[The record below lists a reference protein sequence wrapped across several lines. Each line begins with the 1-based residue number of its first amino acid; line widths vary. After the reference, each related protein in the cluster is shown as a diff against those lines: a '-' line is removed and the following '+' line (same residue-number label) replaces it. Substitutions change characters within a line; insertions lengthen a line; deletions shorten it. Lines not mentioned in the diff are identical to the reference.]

1 MRLFPI
7 PYTLYAIPLFF
18 CLPALADGTIN
29 IAQPDSGSGWT
40 VSGNVVT
47 ITANG
52 NYTVTGSSTTN
63 RVVINKNVTAT
74 VTLQN
79 ANIHS
84 ADASPFMLSSDT
96 IAGGRGSQVT
106 LILSGSNE
114 LVTTEILSA
123 GLTVEDSAQI
133 TIEGAGSLLAQ
144 GGGKNPFG
152 GAGIGGGGYKAAG
165 AIIIKSGTVTAIG
178 GHASAGIG
186 GGCRG
191 GSGSNF
197 TITGGTITAT
207 SGEYAAGIGGG
218 SDGGSGNITVTGGMI
233 TATSRREGAGIG
245 GGRRGNGESI
255 TVTGGTITA
264 TSESMGAGIGGGALG
279 KSGII
284 TVTGGMIN
292 ATGGGY
298 AAGIGGGYLGN
309 SGSIT
314 ITGGMINAIG
324 GVAASATGGGYGTD
338 GGRITISGG
347 TIVATTLGG
356 TGDPAAI
363 GGGGMGSAGTIN
375 IAGGTVYA
383 SSGTGAGIGGG
394 NGTGGGTITITGG
407 AVIADA
413 IGIGAKSRTQTTI
426 SGAKTLVL
434 SPSINTATFGEAT
447 VCRQVRVNINSG
459 PNTDVTLNENV
470 SIPAGALLNVPDG
483 IILNVNNYVLHNG
496 GIIRKFG
503 AINNADYMT
512 GNAPVGPIQ
521 ASWISDVAAYPWS
534 GSAITPAVTVK
545 DGDLTL
551 TAGVYYSVSY
561 ENNSNAGAASVV
573 VTDLGDYHTV
583 SRTFTIAGKP
593 LSGDAIGD
601 IPAQTY
607 TGSAI
612 IPAVVVKD
620 GSKTLA
626 RDTDYIVS
634 GTNNI
639 NAGSAATA
647 IVTGA
652 GNYAGSA
659 SRTFTI
665 NPKPLANSFIRSVS
679 AQTYTGEAILPAVE
693 VMDGIRRLVLNKD
706 YTVSGSNHIDVGTE
720 AVVTLTGIGNYT
732 GSASATFTITAKFLS
747 GDCVEAIPVQAYTG
761 DSVKPLPVVR
771 DGNRILTLGTDYR
784 LEYLDN
790 VNVGTAKL
798 AVVPMG
804 NYSGGAMVTFQIA
817 VYTPPPGQ
825 IAADWIETIP
835 AQTYTGDSLKPVLSV
850 WDGNVLLSPGIHYSV
865 AYYNNVDAG
874 TATATVT
881 GMGNYIG
888 TASKTFTITPKELA
902 AAAIDSIYPQTY
914 SGDSLTPALTI
925 RNGNKYLTADT
936 DYAATYMNNIN
947 KGTATAIITGVGNYS
962 GTVSKLFTINPKPI
976 TSDLIETIPAQA
988 YTGSAIYP
996 AITVRDGDKLLLVG
1010 VHYAF
1015 TYDNNINIGTASAI
1029 VEGLG
1034 NYTGTASK
1042 SFLIED
1048 HTPAPLPIV
1057 AEWLE
1062 DIPAQTYSGDSLKP
1076 AVIVRDSAHI
1086 LTEGV
1091 HYTLT
1096 YMNNL
1101 NAGTATATV
1110 TGMGNYSGTA
1120 SKNFTIEPKQIG
1132 ENWLGTIPAQTYT
1145 GDFLTPTITVWD
1157 GNIVLTAGFHYA
1169 VSCENNINAGIAIAT
1184 VTGVGNYTGSASR
1197 LFTINP
1203 KPVAADWIADIP
1215 NQTFT
1220 GNYINPAPT
1229 VRDGNRTLT
1238 LYTDY
1243 TTGYL
1248 NNVNP
1253 GTATV
1258 TITGIGNY
1266 SGSASKDF
1274 LIGSNNPAPV
1284 PIAAGWIEDIPPQTY
1299 TGNALQPAITIRNG
1313 NTTLTPG
1320 TDYITAYSN
1329 NTNAGTAMI
1338 TVTGVGYYSGT
1349 VYKYFTINPKPVS
1362 GSWIQ
1367 NIPNQNYT
1375 GVSIQPAVTV
1385 MDGSRTLT
1393 PSTDYIV
1400 TYSNNV
1406 NAGTATIIITGI
1418 GNYTGTAT
1426 GTFSIIRSG
1435 IPIDP
1440 SWVQVIP
1447 DQYYTGNPLYP
1458 AVIVT
1463 GLVQGVD
1470 YTVTYYNNVVAG
1482 TATALITGIGD
1493 YSGQIAQTFHIVS
1506 TGTEQP
1512 ASAVLRIT
1520 PAASDGLLVSGLTP
1534 GKTLS
1539 IYTLQGQLLYQ
1550 ATASSPEETIYLREK
1565 GIYILY
1571 HDGQYSKFSY

>member
-7 PYTLYAIPLFF
+7 PHTLYPVPLLLLL
-18 CLPALADGTIN
+18 CIAALPAFADGIIN

-40 VSGNVVT
+40 FAGNVVT

-52 NYTVTGSSTTN
+52 NYTVTGTTTTN
-63 RVVINKNVTAT
+63 RIVINKVTAT
-74 VTLQN
+74 VTLNN

-106 LILSGSNE
+106 LILSGTNE
-114 LVTTEILSA
+114 LVTTQALSA
-123 GLTVEDSAQI
+123 GLTVEDNAKL
-133 TIEGAGSLLAQ
+133 TIEGNGSLLAQ
-144 GGGKNPFG
+144 GAGVTYYTG
-152 GAGIGGGGYKAAG
+152 GAGIGSGDRKAAG
-165 AIIIKSGTVTAIG
+165 AIIIKSGIVTATG
-178 GHASAGIG
+178 GFASAGIG
-186 GGCRG
+186 GG
-191 GSGSNF
+191 SS
-197 TITGGTITAT
+197 
-207 SGEYAAGIGGG
+207 AGVSSADGGG
-218 SDGGSGNITVTGGMI
+218 N
-233 TATSRREGAGIG
+233 
-245 GGRRGNGESI
+245 GRSV

-264 TSESMGAGIGGGALG
+264 TGGLYGTGIGGGAYATGGNVTVTGGTIIAIGGDFAAGIGGGA
-279 KSGII
+279 SGPGGNVTI
-284 TVTGGMIN
+284 TGGAVT
-292 ATGGGY
+292 ATGGFEAAGIGSGTRNNGGNINITGGVIRANGGER
-298 AAGIGGGYLGN
+298 AAGIGGGGMGN
-309 SGSIT
+309 
-314 ITGGMINAIG
+314 GGN
-324 GVAASATGGGYGTD
+324 
-338 GGRITISGG
+338 ITISGG
-347 TIVATTLGG
+347 TIVATTLGVI
-356 TGDPAAI
+356 GDPAAI
-363 GGGGMGSAGTIN
+363 GGGGYAPAETIT
-375 IAGGTVYA
+375 ISGGTVYA
-383 SSGTGAGIGGG
+383 SAQGGIESPLNAAGIGGG
-394 NGTGGGTITITGG
+394 QGAGGGTITIIGG

-434 SPSINTATFGEAT
+434 SPSINTTTFGEAT

-483 IILNVNNYVLHNG
+483 IILNVNNLVLHNG

-561 ENNSNAGAASVV
+561 ENNSNAGAAAVV

-593 LSGDAIGD
+593 LPGDAIGV

-607 TGSAI
+607 TGNAI

-639 NAGSAATA
+639 NAGSAAIAT
-647 IVTGA
+647 VTGA

-665 NPKPLANSFIRSVS
+665 TPKPLANSFIRSVS
-679 AQTYTGEAILPAVE
+679 AQTYTGEAILPPVE

-732 GSASATFTITAKFLS
+732 GTASATFTITAKFLS
-747 GDCVEAIPVQAYTG
+747 GDWVEAIPVQPYTG

-817 VYTPPPGQ
+817 VYTPAPGQ

-835 AQTYTGDSLKPVLSV
+835 AQTYTSDSLKPVLSV
-850 WDGNVLLSPGIHYSV
+850 WNGNVLLSPGIHYSV

-888 TASKTFTITPKELA
+888 SAIKTFIITPKPLA

-925 RNGNKYLTADT
+925 RNGNNYLTADT
-936 DYAATYMNNIN
+936 DYKVYYSNNVN
-947 KGTATAIITGVGNYS
+947 KGTATVNITGVGNYI

-988 YTGSAIYP
+988 YTGSSIYP
-996 AITVRDGDKLLLVG
+996 AVTVRDGDKLLLVG

-1015 TYDNNINIGTASAI
+1015 TYDNNVNIGTATAI

-1048 HTPAPLPIV
+1048 HTPAPLPIT

-1101 NAGTATATV
+1101 NAGIATATV

-1120 SKNFTIEPKQIG
+1120 SKNFTIEPKQIA

-1145 GDFLTPTITVWD
+1145 GDFLTPAITVWD
-1157 GNIVLTAGFHYA
+1157 GNNILTAGVHYS
-1169 VSCENNINAGIAIAT
+1169 VTCENNINAGIAIAT
-1184 VTGVGNYTGSASR
+1184 VTGVGNYTGSASQ

-1203 KPVAADWIADIP
+1203 KPVSADWIADIP
-1215 NQTFT
+1215 HQTFT
-1220 GNYINPAPT
+1220 GNYINPSPT
-1229 VRDGNRTLT
+1229 VRDGNKTLT

-1243 TTGYL
+1243 SVGYM

-1258 TITGIGNY
+1258 TITGSGNY
-1266 SGSASKDF
+1266 TGSASKNF
-1274 LIGSNNPAPV
+1274 TITTGASAPV

-1299 TGNALQPAITIRNG
+1299 TGSALQPAIVFSYV
-1313 NTTLTPG
+1313 NTVLVYG

-1329 NTNAGTAMI
+1329 NTNAGMA
-1338 TVTGVGYYSGT
+1338 TVTITGVGNYSGT
-1349 VYKYFTINPKPVS
+1349 VYKYFTINPKPVA

-1367 NIPNQNYT
+1367 NIPAQNYT

-1385 MDGSRTLT
+1385 VDGSRTLT
-1393 PSTDYIV
+1393 LGIDYSV
-1400 TYSNNV
+1400 NYSNNV
-1406 NAGTATIIITGI
+1406 NAGTATVIITGT

-1426 GTFSIIRSG
+1426 GTFTIVHSK
-1435 IPIDP
+1435 IPIQE

-1447 DQYYTGNPLYP
+1447 DQYYTGNPIYP

-1470 YTVTYYNNVVAG
+1470 YTVIYYNNTDAG

-1506 TGTEQP
+1506 TGTEEA
-1512 ASAVLRIT
+1512 ASAALRIT
-1520 PAASDGLLVSGLTP
+1520 PAAGDGLLVSGLTP
-1534 GKTLS
+1534 GKPLS

-1550 ATASSPEETIYLREK
+1550 AQASSPEEHIHLQEK
-1565 GIYILY
+1565 GVYILR
-1571 HDGQYSKFSY
+1571 HKGKGWKFNW

>member
-1 MRLFPI
+1 MIR
-7 PYTLYAIPLFF
+7 
-18 CLPALADGTIN
+18 
-29 IAQPDSGSGWT
+29 
-40 VSGNVVT
+40 
-47 ITANG
+47 ANG
-52 NYTVTGSSTTN
+52 GE
-63 RVVINKNVTAT
+63 RA
-74 VTLQN
+74 
-79 ANIHS
+79 
-84 ADASPFMLSSDT
+84 
-96 IAGGRGSQVT
+96 
-106 LILSGSNE
+106 
-114 LVTTEILSA
+114 
-123 GLTVEDSAQI
+123 
-133 TIEGAGSLLAQ
+133 
-144 GGGKNPFG
+144 
-152 GAGIGGGGYKAAG
+152 AGIGGGGA
-165 AIIIKSGTVTAIG
+165 
-178 GHASAGIG
+178 G
-186 GGCRG
+186 GG
-191 GSGSNF
+191 
-197 TITGGTITAT
+197 GT
-207 SGEYAAGIGGG
+207 
-218 SDGGSGNITVTGGMI
+218 
-233 TATSRREGAGIG
+233 
-245 GGRRGNGESI
+245 
-255 TVTGGTITA
+255 
-264 TSESMGAGIGGGALG
+264 
-279 KSGII
+279 
-284 TVTGGMIN
+284 
-292 ATGGGY
+292 
-298 AAGIGGGYLGN
+298 
-309 SGSIT
+309 
-314 ITGGMINAIG
+314 
-324 GVAASATGGGYGTD
+324 
-338 GGRITISGG
+338 ITISGG
-347 TIVATTLGG
+347 T
-356 TGDPAAI
+356 
-363 GGGGMGSAGTIN
+363 
-375 IAGGTVYA
+375 VYA
-383 SSGTGAGIGGG
+383 SVAGSVESALNAGGIGGG
-394 NGTGGGTITITGG
+394 QGAGGGTITITGG
-407 AVIADA
+407 VVIADA
-413 IGIGAKSRTQTTI
+413 IGIGYYSRTPTAI

-434 SPSINTATFGEAT
+434 SPSINTTTFGEAT
-447 VCRQVRVNINSG
+447 VCQQVRVNINSG

-470 SIPAGALLNVPDG
+470 SIPAGTMFVVPDG
-483 IILNVNNYVLHNG
+483 IILNVNNLVLHNG
-496 GIIRKFG
+496 GIIRQFG

-521 ASWISDVAAYPWS
+521 ASWISDVAAYPWT

-561 ENNSNAGAASVV
+561 ENNSNAGAAAVV

-593 LSGDAIGD
+593 LQGDAIGA

-665 NPKPLANSFIRSVS
+665 NPKPLVNSFIRSVS

-706 YTVSGSNHIDVGTE
+706 YTVSGSNHINVGTE

-747 GDCVEAIPVQAYTG
+747 GDWVEAIPVQAYTG

-817 VYTPPPGQ
+817 VYTPAPGQ
-825 IAADWIETIP
+825 IAGNWIEDIP
-835 AQTYTGDSLKPVLSV
+835 TQTYTGDSLKPVLSV
-850 WDGNVLLSPGIHYSV
+850 WDGNVLLSAGVHYSV
-865 AYYNNVDAG
+865 AYYNNVNAG

-881 GMGNYIG
+881 GMGNYAG

-925 RNGNKYLTADT
+925 RNGNNYLTAGM

-947 KGTATAIITGVGNYS
+947 KGTATVMITGLGNYI
-962 GTVSKLFTINPKPI
+962 GTVSKSFIINPKPI
-976 TSDLIETIPAQA
+976 AAEWIADIPAQA
-988 YTGSAIYP
+988 WTGNAIYP
-996 AITVRDGDKLLLVG
+996 PVTVRDGDKLLLVG

-1015 TYDNNINIGTASAI
+1015 TYDNNVNIGTATAI

-1048 HTPAPLPIV
+1048 HPPVLIPIV
-1057 AEWLE
+1057 AGWLE
-1062 DIPAQTYSGDSLKP
+1062 DIPPQTYSGDSLKP

-1086 LTEGV
+1086 LTENV

-1101 NAGTATATV
+1101 NAGTATVTV

-1132 ENWLGTIPAQTYT
+1132 ENWLGTIPAQTYS

-1157 GNIVLTAGFHYA
+1157 GNIVLTAGIHYA
-1169 VSCENNINAGIAIAT
+1169 VSCENNINAGLGIAT
-1184 VTGVGNYTGSASR
+1184 VTGVGNYTGSVSQ

-1203 KPVAADWIADIP
+1203 KPVAVDWIADIP

-1220 GNYINPAPT
+1220 GNYINPTPT
-1229 VRDGNRTLT
+1229 VRDGNRTLA

-1243 TTGYL
+1243 SVGYM

-1258 TITGIGNY
+1258 TITGMGNY
-1266 SGSASKDF
+1266 SGSASRNF
-1274 LIGSNNPAPV
+1274 LIGTGASTPV

-1299 TGNALQPAITIRNG
+1299 TGSALQPAITIRNG

-1329 NTNAGTAMI
+1329 NTNAGIA
-1338 TVTGVGYYSGT
+1338 TVTITGVGNYSGT
-1349 VYKYFTINPKPVS
+1349 VYKYFTINPKAVS

-1367 NIPNQNYT
+1367 NIPAQNYT
-1375 GVSIQPAVTV
+1375 GVSVQPAITV
-1385 MDGSRTLT
+1385 VDGSKTLT

-1406 NAGTATIIITGI
+1406 NAGTATVVVTGT

-1426 GTFSIIRSG
+1426 GTFTIIRNQ
-1435 IPIDP
+1435 IPIQE

-1447 DQYYTGNPLYP
+1447 DQYYTGNPVYP

-1482 TATALITGIGD
+1482 AATALITGIGN

-1512 ASAVLRIT
+1512 ASAALRIT
-1520 PAASDGLLVSGLTP
+1520 PAAGGIFISGLTP
-1534 GKTLS
+1534 GKAFS
-1539 IYTLQGQLLYQ
+1539 IYTLQGQLIYQ
-1550 ATASSPEETIYLREK
+1550 AQAASPEEHIYLREK
-1565 GIYILY
+1565 GIYILR
-1571 HDGQYSKFSY
+1571 HKGKGWKFNW

>member
-1 MRLFPI
+1 MRFFPI
-7 PYTLYAIPLFF
+7 PRTLYPVPLLL
-18 CLPALADGTIN
+18 CLAAGVPALADGTIN
-29 IAQPDSGSGWT
+29 IAQPNSGSGWRIDST
-40 VSGNVVT
+40 VVT

-63 RVVINKNVTAT
+63 RIVIDKNVTAT

-79 ANIHS
+79 ASIHC
-84 ADASPFMLSSDT
+84 AAASPFSLSSDST
-96 IAGGRGSQVT
+96 GGSDVT
-106 LILSGSNE
+106 LILVGNNE
-114 LVTTEILSA
+114 LVSTHRSSA
-123 GLTVEDSAQI
+123 GLGVKSNARI
-133 TIEGAGSLLAQ
+133 IIKGNGSLRAQ
-144 GGGKNPFG
+144 GGDLLPGRGG
-152 GAGIGGGGYKAAG
+152 GAGIGGGVNAD
-165 AIIIKSGTVTAIG
+165 G
-178 GHASAGIG
+178 G
-186 GGCRG
+186 
-191 GSGSNF
+191 NV
-197 TITGGTITAT
+197 TITGGVVTAT
-207 SGEYAAGIGGG
+207 GGLLAAGIGGG
-218 SDGGSGNITVTGGMI
+218 ASAGVSAVGGGGGNVTITGGVV
-233 TATSRREGAGIG
+233 TATGGFEAAGIG
-245 GGRRGNGESI
+245 GGMNGSGGN
-255 TVTGGTITA
+255 
-264 TSESMGAGIGGGALG
+264 
-279 KSGII
+279 I

-298 AAGIGGGYLGN
+298 AAGIGGGTLGN
-309 SGSIT
+309 GGNIAV
-314 ITGGMINAIG
+314 TGGMINATG
-324 GVAASATGGGYGTD
+324 GVSAAGFGGGNLGD

-356 TGDPAAI
+356 AGDPAAI
-363 GGGGMGSAGTIN
+363 GGGGTAPAGTIT
-375 IAGGTVYA
+375 ISGGTVYA
-383 SSGTGAGIGGG
+383 SAQGSIEAPLNAGGIGGG
-394 NGTGGGTITITGG
+394 HGTGGGSITITGG
-407 AVIADA
+407 VIIADA
-413 IGIGAKSRTQTTI
+413 IGIGHESRTPTAI

-470 SIPAGALLNVPDG
+470 SIPDGAMFVVPDG
-483 IILNVNNYVLHNG
+483 IILNANNLVLHNG

-561 ENNSNAGAASVV
+561 ENNSNAGAAAVV

-593 LSGDAIGD
+593 LQGDAIGA

-612 IPAVVVKD
+612 IPAIVVKD
-620 GSKTLA
+620 GAKTLA
-626 RDTDYIVS
+626 RDTDYTVS
-634 GTNNI
+634 GSNNI
-639 NAGSAATA
+639 NAGAAA
-647 IVTGA
+647 IATVTGA

-665 NPKPLANSFIRSVS
+665 TPKPLANSFIRSVS
-679 AQTYTGEAILPAVE
+679 AQTYTGEAILPPVE

-706 YTVSGSNHIDVGTE
+706 YTVSGSNHTNVGTE

-747 GDCVEAIPVQAYTG
+747 GDWVEAIPVQAYTG

-817 VYTPPPGQ
+817 VYTPAPGQ
-825 IAADWIETIP
+825 IAAGWIETIP

-850 WDGNVLLSPGIHYSV
+850 WDGNVLLSAGVHYSV
-865 AYYNNVDAG
+865 AYTNNINAG

-881 GMGNYIG
+881 GMGNYAGSAI
-888 TASKTFTITPKELA
+888 KTFIITPKELA

-925 RNGNKYLTADT
+925 RNGNNYLTAGT

-947 KGTATAIITGVGNYS
+947 KGTATANITGLGNYI
-962 GTVSKLFTINPKPI
+962 GTVSKMFIINPKPI
-976 TSDLIETIPAQA
+976 AAEWIADIPAQA
-988 YTGSAIYP
+988 WTGSAIYP

-1015 TYDNNINIGTASAI
+1015 TYNNNVEVGTATAI

-1048 HTPAPLPIV
+1048 HTPAPIPIV

-1076 AVIVRDSAHI
+1076 SVIVRDSAHI

-1101 NAGTATATV
+1101 NAGIATV
-1110 TGMGNYSGTA
+1110 TVTGLGNYGGTA
-1120 SKNFTIEPKQIG
+1120 SKNFTINPKQIG

-1157 GNIVLTAGFHYA
+1157 GNIVLTAGIHYA
-1169 VSCENNINAGIAIAT
+1169 VSCENNINAGLGIAT
-1184 VTGVGNYTGSASR
+1184 VTGVGNYTGSVSQ

-1215 NQTFT
+1215 TQTFT
-1220 GNYINPAPT
+1220 GNYITPALT
-1229 VRDGNRTLT
+1229 VRDGNKTLA

-1243 TTGYL
+1243 TVGYM

-1258 TITGIGNY
+1258 TITGSGNY
-1266 SGSASKDF
+1266 TGSASRNF
-1274 LIGSNNPAPV
+1274 TITTGASAPV
-1284 PIAAGWIEDIPPQTY
+1284 PIAAGWFEDIPPQTY
-1299 TGNALQPAITIRNG
+1299 TGNALQPAIVVRNG
-1313 NTTLTPG
+1313 TAALTPG

-1329 NTNAGTAMI
+1329 NTNAGIATV
-1338 TVTGVGYYSGT
+1338 TVTGVGNYSGT
-1349 VYKYFTINPKPVS
+1349 VYKYFTINPKPIAS
-1362 GSWIQ
+1362 GWLGT
-1367 NIPNQNYT
+1367 IPNQTYT
-1375 GVSIQPAVTV
+1375 GSYIQPAVTV
-1385 MDGSRTLT
+1385 IDGNKTLT
-1393 PSTDYIV
+1393 LGIDYSV
-1400 TYSNNV
+1400 NYSNNV
-1406 NAGTATIIITGI
+1406 NAGMATVVVTGT
-1418 GNYTGTAT
+1418 GNYTGTTT
-1426 GTFSIIRSG
+1426 GTFTIIHSK
-1435 IPIDP
+1435 IPIQE

-1458 AVIVT
+1458 AVNVT
-1463 GLVQGVD
+1463 GLTQGVD

-1506 TGTEQP
+1506 TGTEEA
-1512 ASAVLRIT
+1512 ASAALRIT
-1520 PAASDGLLVSGLTP
+1520 PANGGLLVSGLTP
-1534 GKTLS
+1534 GATLS
-1539 IYTLQGQLLYQ
+1539 IYTLQGQLIYQ
-1550 ATASSPEETIYLREK
+1550 ASAASPEEHIYLREK
-1565 GIYILY
+1565 GVYILRHKDKAY
-1571 HDGQYSKFSY
+1571 KFNW